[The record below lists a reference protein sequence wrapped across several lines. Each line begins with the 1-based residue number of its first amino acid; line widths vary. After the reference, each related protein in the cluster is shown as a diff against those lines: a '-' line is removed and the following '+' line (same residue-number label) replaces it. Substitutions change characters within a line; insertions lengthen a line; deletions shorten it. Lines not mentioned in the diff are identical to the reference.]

1 MHDLLIGTRDWQN
14 TAWAEKFYPENLPDD
29 WRFCFYSN
37 QFRTVLVPGT
47 IWKSVTDDD
56 INTWI
61 EDSDDEFKII
71 CELPVELSEADSAAD
86 AKKLFLDFQDKT
98 SLLEKQI
105 VSYFWQPAAEQIQ
118 QPDFISAVVKTITAA
133 RPVSL
138 MLADKPAEQF
148 NQDASICWSVATCE
162 TPEQQGQF
170 LVTLCQENDLKRIR
184 KVIEQLQDWMG
195 ENRQAALIF
204 EGENALVQAQQA
216 RMIAEMLVV

>member
-14 TAWAEKFYPENLPDD
+14 TPWAKKFYPDNLPED

-37 QFRTVLVPGT
+37 QFRTVLIPGT
-47 IWKSVTDDD
+47 AWESVTDDD
-56 INTWI
+56 INTWV
-61 EDSDDEFKII
+61 EDSDEEFKIV
-71 CELPVELSEADSAAD
+71 CELPVELSETDSAAD

-105 VSYFWQPAAEQIQ
+105 VSYFWQPVTKQIK
-118 QPDFISAVVKTITAA
+118 QPGFISAVVKNITAA
-133 RPVSL
+133 RPVSVV
-138 MLADKPAEQF
+138 LADEPAEQL
-148 NQDASICWSVATCE
+148 NQDASICWSVAACE
-162 TPEQQGQF
+162 APEQQGQF

-184 KVIEQLQDWMG
+184 KVIEQLQEWMG